1 MNKRIKCVRKNLK
14 LTQTEFGIKIGLKQ
28 RTIADIESGRT
39 TLTERNFE
47 AICRVFN
54 VNPEWLRDNIG
65 EMFMPQ
71 KKNQY
76 LDLLIEEYGLGNE
89 HKVLIE
95 SILELPPEVWSSV
108 IDWIKNCA
116 SKICLQNSDF
126 ARENRRRELEA
137 KINQARQE
145 LAEMDMEYINMTNDS
160 LACEKNVFDAK
171 SETVQD

>member
-1 MNKRIKCVRKNLK
+1 MNKRVKNIRKKLK
-14 LTQTEFGIKIGLKQ
+14 LNQTEFGIKIGLKQ
-28 RTIADIESGRT
+28 RTIADIESGRN

-54 VNPEWLRDNIG
+54 VNPEWLRNNVG

-71 KKNQY
+71 KKSQY

-116 SKICLQNSDF
+116 SKICPQNLDF

-137 KINQARQE
+137 QIHRAQQE
-145 LAEMDMEYINMTNDS
+145 LAEMNTEIDNTNDS
-160 LACEKNVFDAK
+160 LTCEKNIFSTE
-171 SETVQD
+171 SEPVQN